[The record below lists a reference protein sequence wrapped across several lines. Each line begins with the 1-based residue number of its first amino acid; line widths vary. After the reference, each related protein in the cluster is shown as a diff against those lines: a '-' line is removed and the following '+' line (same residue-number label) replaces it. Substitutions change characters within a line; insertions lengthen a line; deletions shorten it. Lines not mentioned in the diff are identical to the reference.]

1 MTSQTGESGL
11 LFGGG
16 WARRRWTLSRDR
28 RTFAV
33 RWWFDVATKDGAI
46 AVPMRPVPTAHDSD
60 CKGTHDATPTL
71 VGAELSG
78 EQAKTVDEDNWRE
91 RVWTQR

>member
-1 MTSQTGESGL
+1 MTGQPGESGL

-33 RWWFDVATKDGAI
+33 RWWFDVTTQDGEI
-46 AVPMRPVPTAHDSD
+46 AVPMPPVPTAHDAD
-60 CKGTHDATPTL
+60 WKGTHDATPTL
-71 VGAELSG
+71 ECAELSG
-78 EQAKTVDEDNWRE
+78 EQDETVDEDNWRE
-91 RVWTQR
+91 RVWIQR

>member
-1 MTSQTGESGL
+1 MTSQPGESGL
-11 LFGGG
+11 LLGGG
-16 WARRRWTLSRDR
+16 WTRRRGTLSRDR

-33 RWWFDVATKDGAI
+33 RRWFDVTTHDDEI
-46 AVPMRPVPTAHDSD
+46 AVPMRLVPTAHDSD
-60 CKGTHDATPTL
+60 CQGTHDATPTV

-78 EQAKTVDEDNWRE
+78 AQAETVDEDNWRE